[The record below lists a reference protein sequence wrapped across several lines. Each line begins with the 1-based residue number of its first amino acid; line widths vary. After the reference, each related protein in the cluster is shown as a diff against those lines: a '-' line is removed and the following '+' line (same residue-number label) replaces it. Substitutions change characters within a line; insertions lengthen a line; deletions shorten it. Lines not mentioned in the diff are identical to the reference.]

1 MGEIK
6 KWDKIS
12 YNLVAKLK
20 KLTDL
25 ILFVDKEIQSLSITS
40 L

>member
-6 KWDKIS
+6 KWDKILH
-12 YNLVAKLK
+12 NLVAKLK

-25 ILFVDKEIQSLSITS
+25 ILFADKEIASLSITS

>member
-12 YNLVAKLK
+12 HNLVAKLK

-25 ILFVDKEIQSLSITS
+25 IWFVDKEIASLSITF